1 MLLPSNITV
10 FAYDFSGSGLSEGE
24 YVSLGYYEKEDLKS
38 VVEYLRLEGKTS
50 KIGLWGR
57 SMGAHTWSVLP
68 MALHH
73 LPARPPA
80 GEATIWMG
88 LHPFLLLLS
97 FVKSYFEEDRMNEEV
112 PNLELEVHV
121 QCKL

>member
-24 YVSLGYYEKEDLKS
+24 YVSLGYYEKEDLKA

-57 SMGAHTWSVLP
+57 SMGAHTWSVP
-68 MALHH
+68 GIALDH
-73 LPARPPA
+73 LLARPPA
-80 GEATIWMG
+80 SEPTIWMG
-88 LHPFLLLLS
+88 LHLLCLL
-97 FVKSYFEEDRMNEEV
+97 FVNSCYEED
-112 PNLELEVHV
+112 
-121 QCKL
+121 

>member
-57 SMGAHTWSVLP
+57 SMGAHTWS
-68 MALHH
+68 
-73 LPARPPA
+73 A
-80 GEATIWMG
+80 G
-88 LHPFLLLLS
+88 LVPSFQLLC
-97 FVKSYFEEDRMNEEV
+97 SYRC
-112 PNLELEVHV
+112 NLRSWF
-121 QCKL
+121 